1 MNGDISK
8 IDITNL
14 NFSQNEVGD
23 FIKSSKVLY
32 TWDFILEKN
41 YRHKIELQH
50 QRIKGNRTVLID
62 GQEVSNNSK
71 YTYNYSYS
79 FPLNKHYF
87 TIIQIAPDQYDLRID
102 NISFT
107 ALQNR
112 IKYGR
117 VIVNNKKE
125 KDWGENEKNKK
136 KEKNIKDDDN
146 FFKEEDNNVNFD
158 NKFFN
163 NNDDAFDFDDNKNNS
178 KKDNETQK
186 ETNLIDL
193 GFEDKNQNSNNN
205 NNSNS
210 NNNLSEFDFFA
221 NSNTNNNNN
230 ANNIE
235 LNNNNNPIDLFDIT
249 NKEQKD
255 KTNNLIEAL
264 NSLNTQQSNNN
275 DIYQNNNINNNKNND
290 NNNNNNLF
298 NIDLSQNNNKNIKNG
313 NDFNFNF

>member
-1 MNGDISK
+1 MIGDISK

-32 TWDFILEKN
+32 TWEFILEKN

-50 QRIKGNRTVLID
+50 QRIKGNRIVMID

-163 NNDDAFDFDDNKNNS
+163 NNEDAFDFDENDNKNT
-178 KKDNETQK
+178 KKDNKTQK

-193 GFEDKNQNSNNN
+193 GFEDKNQNSNT

-230 ANNIE
+230 NVE
-235 LNNNNNPIDLFDIT
+235 LNNNNPIDLFDIT

-255 KTNNLIEAL
+255 KANNLIEAL

-298 NIDLSQNNNKNIKNG
+298 NIDLSQNNNKNIKDG